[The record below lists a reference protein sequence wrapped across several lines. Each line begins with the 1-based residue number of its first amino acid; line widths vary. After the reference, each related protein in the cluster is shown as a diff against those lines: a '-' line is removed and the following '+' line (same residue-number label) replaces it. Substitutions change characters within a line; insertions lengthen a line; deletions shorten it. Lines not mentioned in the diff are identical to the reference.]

1 MLKLYRHPC
10 RMSIKKSKNYFGLL
24 MPTKWLT
31 GVHLVE
37 LLSGS
42 VVDSVY

>member
-10 RMSIKKSKNYFGLL
+10 RMSIKKSKNYLGLL

-31 GVHLVE
+31 GVHRVE

-42 VVDSVY
+42 GGDSVY